1 MKLRSKALLLPFAMC
16 AFFLTGC
23 SSESAP
29 TENPNSASS
38 DTSAVISQSSS
49 AETNQPGSGTA
60 SDSSSGSDSSSQEE
74 SPLSENWEDLDIMI
88 DGVVFKYPYV
98 YHELEDAGWVLTDK
112 EARGLP
118 AGAKVMS
125 SFLLENE
132 KYTTPEY
139 DSSHIICGF
148 INNGTEF
155 AELVDCDIW
164 AFHFSA
170 NMNPNSELKPAD
182 LELAKNI
189 HLGSSEEEIV
199 AAYGPYDFK
208 REGYGFKNS
217 VVYDIILYNKE
228 VDGRNISMEL
238 SLNEFGLFNVS
249 LAG

>member
-1 MKLRSKALLLPFAMC
+1 MKLRSKALLLSFAMC

-38 DTSAVISQSSS
+38 DISAVTSQSSS
-49 AETNQPGSGTA
+49 AESNQPASGTE

-98 YHELEDAGWVLTDK
+98 YHELEDAGWVLLEKD
-112 EARGLP
+112 ARGLVD
-118 AGAKVMS
+118 GAKVMS

-132 KYTTPEY
+132 KYTTPEH

-155 AELVDCDIW
+155 AELVDCNIW
-164 AFHFSA
+164 SLHFRS
-170 NMNPNSELKPAD
+170 NIDPKNELKPAD
-182 LELAKNI
+182 FELAKNI

-199 AAYGPYDFK
+199 DAYGPYTEK
-208 REGYGFKNS
+208 RKQQDS
-217 VVYDIILYNKE
+217 DSSSYDILVYRKE
-228 VDGRNISMEL
+228 KDGHTVTMEL
-238 SLNEFGLFNVS
+238 SLNEFGLFNVDLS
-249 LAG
+249 A